1 MKLQVLTTIALCLS
15 SCIADPI
22 INFDKKRV
30 IENLN
35 LIENKRELNKRNA
48 KGYVKLEPT
57 VRRGNNYADSEIG
70 GEARLVEKRDS
81 SGEALMV
88 LENQQSFYST
98 NVLIGSS
105 QDNVTVLVDTGSSDL
120 WVVNSNNTYC
130 ASNAK
135 KLSKKH
141 IDFSKIKNF
150 NEDKEKDLSSPTS
163 TPTTTAI
170 ANHKKEQVK
179 VLTSSVPNANGKDWD
194 FIFTTVTYGGIG
206 NNPTSSVNQ
215 ALATIDCQ
223 LYGTFDP
230 SDSDSFK
237 SNGTSFSITYADNT
251 FADGTWGHDDVLI
264 DGINVES
271 LSFAVADQTD
281 SDMGVLGIG
290 LPGLETT
297 YSGSSSSSPYMYEN
311 LPIRLTSQGLINLPS
326 YSIFLNS
333 TDSSYASIL
342 FGAIDHSKYVG
353 DLQVLPIINTLSSYG
368 YKNAIKLEITL
379 NTVSIGTETEE
390 AVFASGAGAAL
401 LDTGT
406 TLTYIPDSL
415 IDFINDQLDLS
426 YSNSLGYYTMDC
438 SAGDSRFL
446 TFNFGGI
453 SIDCPLSSF
462 FINIYSS
469 SGSVSSKCALGLL
482 SSGDDS
488 FTLGDSFLRNAYV
501 VADLQNYQIALA
513 QSNLDT
519 STNNDEN
526 IEIISTGIPGV
537 KTAQYYS
544 SSYGAQSSMTKLSVD
559 DDVTSSSISRTSLAG
574 GTAAA
579 VSNGSKTT
587 SASGTGSSSKTKSG
601 NATTTASTSSNSGS
615 SSSSSSSSSSRSS
628 NAANSL
634 KVVSNGNFYVSG
646 YTATVLGFVVIT
658 TLSSILAL

>member
-1 MKLQVLTTIALCLS
+1 MKLQLLTTIALFLS

-22 INFDKKRV
+22 VKFDKKRV

-35 LIENKRELNKRNA
+35 LVENKRELNKRNG
-48 KGYVKLEPT
+48 KGYVKLEPI
-57 VRRGNNYADSEIG
+57 VRRGNNYAGSEIG

-81 SGEALMV
+81 DGQALMV

-98 NVLIGSS
+98 NILIGSS
-105 QDNVTVLVDTGSSDL
+105 QENVTVLVDTGSSDL

-130 ASNAK
+130 SSNSNRR
-135 KLSKKH
+135 SKKH

-150 NEDKEKDLSSPTS
+150 NEDKEKSEVSSS
-163 TPTTTAI
+163 TIPTTTI
-170 ANHKKEQVK
+170 ENHQKEQVK
-179 VLTSSVPNANGKDWD
+179 VLTSSVPNPNGKDWD
-194 FIFTTVTYGGIG
+194 LIFTTITYGGIG
-206 NNPTSSVNQ
+206 SNPTSSMNP

-223 LYGTFDP
+223 VYGVFDP
-230 SDSDSFK
+230 SDSDSFR

-251 FADGTWGHDDVLI
+251 FAQGTWGHDDVLI
-264 DGINVES
+264 DGIDVES

-297 YSGSSSSSPYMYEN
+297 YSGSTSSSPYMYEN
-311 LPIRLTSQGLINLPS
+311 LPIRMTSQGLINLPS
-326 YSIFLNS
+326 YSVFLNS

-353 DLQVLPIINTLSSYG
+353 DLQVLPVINTLRSYG
-368 YKNAIKLEITL
+368 YSDPIRLEITL
-379 NTVSIGTETEE
+379 NSLSVGTDTEE
-390 AVFASGAGAAL
+390 AVFASGAAAAL

-406 TLTYIPDSL
+406 TLTYIPDAL
-415 IDFINDQLDLS
+415 LEFINDQLDLT
-426 YSNSLGYYTMDC
+426 YSNSLGYYTMSC
-438 SAGDSRFL
+438 SDGDDRFL

-462 FINIYSS
+462 FINIYSG
-469 SGSVSSKCALGLL
+469 SGSVSSQCALGLL

-488 FTLGDSFLRNAYV
+488 LTLGDSFLRNAYM

-526 IEIISTGIPGV
+526 IEVMSSGIPGV
-537 KTAQYYS
+537 KTAQFYS
-544 SSYGAQSSMTKLSVD
+544 SSYGAQSTMTKLSVD
-559 DDVTSSSISRTSLAG
+559 SDITSSSISRTSLAG

-579 VSNGSKTT
+579 VSNGSN
-587 SASGTGSSSKTKSG
+587 SGSSNGSGSSSNTRSG
-601 NATTTASTSSNSGS
+601 NAATTASNGSSRS
-615 SSSSSSSSSSRSS
+615 SSSSSSSTRSS
-628 NAANSL
+628 NAANSF
-634 KVVSNGNFYVSG
+634 KVVNNGNLYVSG
-646 YTATVLGFVVIT
+646 YTASVLAFVVIT